1 MQKCEKFKNDIFLQV
16 IENFNFLFFSE
27 ALQMTGN
34 HHNMT
39 SGHRQ
44 FNYSFIWLQNLH
56 KCEKSKNDIF
66 LQIENFIFYLFFQKP
81 FLWQKFIII
90 WHQDT

>member
-1 MQKCEKFKNDIFLQV
+1 
-16 IENFNFLFFSE
+16 
-27 ALQMTGN
+27 MTGN

-39 SGHRQ
+39 PGHRQ

-66 LQIENFIFYLFFQKP
+66 LQIQNFIF
-81 FLWQKFIII
+81 FIYFKLTWAKAQGELLSSPYVRRPSSTISLL
-90 WHQDT
+90 TF